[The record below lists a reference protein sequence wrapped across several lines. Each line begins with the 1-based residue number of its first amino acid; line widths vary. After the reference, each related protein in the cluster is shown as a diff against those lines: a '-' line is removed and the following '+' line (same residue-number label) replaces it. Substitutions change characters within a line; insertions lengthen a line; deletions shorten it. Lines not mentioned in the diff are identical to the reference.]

1 MAAARRPGHAGAIH
15 MLSMPALNTYLIEDN
30 AVIRE
35 HLIATLEELAPVRV
49 LGSASDEATALHWLA
64 LPDHEVDLV
73 LIDLFL
79 AGGSGLGVLRALARP
94 TLPRQRPALVVLSNF
109 VSPDMRRHC
118 LSLGAVRVFD
128 KSSDIE
134 ALLAYCAELAAG
146 AVSESSPA

>member
-1 MAAARRPGHAGAIH
+1 
-15 MLSMPALNTYLIEDN
+15 MPTLNTYLIEDS

-49 LGSASDEATALHWLA
+49 LDSASDEASALQWLA
-64 LPDHEVDLV
+64 APDHAVDLV
-73 LIDLFL
+73 LVDLFL
-79 AGGSGLGVLRALARP
+79 AGGSGLGVLRALTKLA
-94 TLPRQRPALVVLSNF
+94 QRPVLVVLSNF

-128 KSSDIE
+128 KSSEVE
-134 ALLAYCAELAAG
+134 ALLDYCAELAAG